1 MPIQKFKTLEE
12 AEKAIAISEPDEA
25 YFKRV
30 AQLWDFANKVNPISY
45 PKGLFKFKTI
55 EEANKHR
62 EEIERAHVRKKQA
75 ELNWEQEK

>member
-12 AEKAIAISEPDEA
+12 AEKTIVISEPDEA

-30 AQLWDFANKVNPISY
+30 ARLWDFANKINPISY

-62 EEIERAHVRKKQA
+62 EEIELAHVRKKQA
-75 ELNWEQEK
+75 ELNWEQE